1 MENRQPRALVVDDE
15 RHTIG
20 EMWSYDY
27 LGDFNVAEAYV
38 SYLRRKLNGS
48 VEPDPIQTV
57 RAGYRLGG

>member
-1 MENRQPRALVVDDE
+1 MVDDE

-27 LGDFNVAEAYV
+27 LGDSNVAEAYV
-38 SYLRRKLNGS
+38 SYLRRKLNGPD
-48 VEPDPIQTV
+48 EPDPIQTV